1 MHWPMHQASRCH
13 AKSKQSGLQ
22 CRAPAVRGHS
32 VCRMHGAGG
41 GAPKGNRNAL
51 KHGAST
57 AETIALRKEIVALAR
72 MARETL
78 PRSGR
83 AMRNGSRSLAEWPD
97 LVRPLAFAQTE
108 AAEAAE
114 AEEARR
120 EHRPSR
126 WFGDGRRARWS
137 ESGRAM
143 RHEEVQRRGIDDLL
157 QTHASAAGP
166 RIQGPLHA
174 GCAVERKGVKAG
186 PHEAPESED
195 VEAVASRQREAAGQ
209 VDGEA
214 AVERRDL
221 GDRQR
226 PVLSPKSPSK
236 SKPSTP
242 AGACVKLP
250 VMVCGVAIRSA
261 AMLVTVPAP
270 PLTEISSPSAVLP
283 PAKVR
288 FPLPIVIVPPVQD
301 PKVSPDPPDCR
312 SRPR

>member
-1 MHWPMHQASRCH
+1 MDRLEAQPPVNS
-13 AKSKQSGLQ
+13 
-22 CRAPAVRGHS
+22 S
-32 VCRMHGAGG
+32 VCKALLTACFVGG
-41 GAPKGNRNAL
+41 RDRITEFGRREQFWSRGPR
-51 KHGAST
+51 T
-57 AETIALRKEIVALAR
+57 AR
-72 MARETL
+72 MVGCDRLTV
-78 PRSGR
+78 SG
-83 AMRNGSRSLAEWPD
+83 
-97 LVRPLAFAQTE
+97 
-108 AAEAAE
+108 
-114 AEEARR
+114 
-120 EHRPSR
+120 
-126 WFGDGRRARWS
+126 
-137 ESGRAM
+137 
-143 RHEEVQRRGIDDLL
+143 
-157 QTHASAAGP
+157 
-166 RIQGPLHA
+166 
-174 GCAVERKGVKAG
+174 
-186 PHEAPESED
+186 
-195 VEAVASRQREAAGQ
+195 
-209 VDGEA
+209 
-214 AVERRDL
+214 ERRDL